1 MKASTKKIA
10 KFSWSDEETKVKI
23 YIELNQFRGK
33 ISESMVSVSYDEFEC
48 NIEVMDEDDVTNV
61 LNLYKLYEKIEPE
74 KSTVRWSAKRI
85 TITLHKWL
93 ETSWKEL
100 TRVPGKGDKKK

>member
-1 MKASTKKIA
+1 
-10 KFSWSDEETKVKI
+10 
-23 YIELNQFRGK
+23 
-33 ISESMVSVSYDEFEC
+33 MVSVSYEEFEC

-74 KSTVRWSAKRI
+74 KSSMRWSAKRI